1 MPLSRKL
8 AYIDLNT
15 SKVTSSPIPQGI
27 RQQFLGGRGINML
40 LLHKLVPPSADPLG
54 GDNTLIFGAGL
65 LAGAPGFG
73 ARLNISAKSPESG
86 YLGDSNMGG
95 DFAAELV
102 YAGFSHL
109 AIQGESESPVYL
121 WVKNDQ
127 IEVRD
132 ASHLWGLD
140 TVETQLAIRKEL
152 EDDSIKSACIGPAG
166 ENLVRFATVRTGLK
180 NTAGRTG
187 MGAVMGAKRL
197 KAVAVRGTR
206 GVPLAEPAEYLK
218 SYQRQLDNLMQRR
231 WVQALGKYGTP
242 LLLWYSNAMGFLSVR
257 NHQAVTLGEDGERLS
272 ATSLKRYSTGM
283 MGCFSCPAH
292 CRHRYHLKS
301 PRYPETTGE
310 GPEYASIASLGANL
324 GNVDLENVIYSVEL
338 CNRYGLDTISTGA
351 YIGIAMELYQRGII
365 SEEITGMPLRWG
377 DGESIRRLIDMI
389 ARREGFG
396 TVLANGC
403 SGLRTV
409 AKGAADY
416 VFAIKNMP
424 LELTDER
431 AVKSFAF
438 GMATAT
444 RGCDHMR
451 SRPSLDVV
459 NLPKEI
465 LDRLY
470 DADMDTD
477 FASYKG
483 KARMVWWHELLNAV
497 CDSIGFCRFLT
508 VFSSPRALQYPEF
521 SELIRLAT
529 GMTLSPEEL
538 MKVGERIYTL
548 ERQYL
553 VRLGLSRKDDTLP
566 SRYLDEPVP
575 AGPSAGELF
584 RRDELER
591 MLDEYYQLHGWEAN
605 GAPGEEALRHLELDN
620 LPEVP
625 L

>member
-8 AYIDLNT
+8 AYIDLST
-15 SKVTSSPIPQGI
+15 RKVTSSLIPQGV
-27 RQQFLGGRGINML
+27 RQQFLGGRGLNML

-54 GDNTLIFGAGL
+54 EDNTLIFGAGL

-86 YLGDSNMGG
+86 YLGDANMGG
-95 DFAAELV
+95 DFAAELI

-109 AIQGESESPVYL
+109 AIQGESASPVYL
-121 WVKNDQ
+121 WIKDGH

-140 TVETQLAIRKEL
+140 TVETQLAIRREL
-152 EDDSIKSACIGPAG
+152 EDDRIKSACIGPAG
-166 ENLVRFATVRTGLK
+166 ENLVLYATVRTGLK

-242 LLLWYSNAMGFLSVR
+242 LLLRYSNAMGFLSVR
-257 NHQAVTLGEDGERLS
+257 NHQAVTLGEDGEKLS
-272 ATSLKRYSTGM
+272 ATSLERYSTGM
-283 MGCFSCPAH
+283 MSCFSCPAH

-301 PRYPETTGE
+301 PRYPETMGE
-310 GPEYASIASLGANL
+310 GPEYASIASLGSNL

-365 SEEITGMPLRWG
+365 SDEITGLPLRWG
-377 DGESIRRLIDMI
+377 DGESIRRLIDMT

-396 TVLANGC
+396 AVLANGC

-438 GMATAT
+438 GMATAS

-451 SRPSLDVV
+451 SRPSLDVI

-477 FASYKG
+477 FTSYKG

-508 VFSSPRALQYPEF
+508 VFSSPHALQYPEF

-529 GMTLSPEEL
+529 GMALSPEEL
-538 MKVGERIYTL
+538 MKTGERIYTL

-553 VRLGLSRKDDTLP
+553 ARLGLSRKDDTLP
-566 SRYLDEPVP
+566 TRYLDEPVP

-584 RRDELER
+584 RRNELER
-591 MLDEYYQLHGWEAN
+591 MLDEYYQLHGWEEN
-605 GAPGEEALRHLELDN
+605 GIPSVETLRRLELDN
-620 LPEVP
+620 LPEV
-625 L
+625 LL

>member
-8 AYIDLNT
+8 AYINLST
-15 SKVTSSPIPQGI
+15 GKVTSGPIPQSI
-27 RQQFLGGRGINML
+27 RQRFLGGRGINML
-40 LLHKLVPPSADPLG
+40 LLHKLVSPSADPLG
-54 GDNTLIFGAGL
+54 RDNTLIFGAGL

-73 ARLNISAKSPESG
+73 TRLNISAKSPESG
-86 YLGDSNMGG
+86 YLGDANMGG
-95 DFAAELV
+95 DFAAELA
-102 YAGFSHL
+102 YSGFSHL
-109 AIQGESESPVYL
+109 AIQGESASPVYL
-121 WVKNDQ
+121 WIKDGQ

-132 ASHLWGLD
+132 GRHLWGLD

-152 EDDSIKSACIGPAG
+152 KDDSIKSACIGPAG
-166 ENLVRFATVRTGLK
+166 ENLVRFATVGTGLK

-197 KAVAVRGTR
+197 KAVAVRGTL

-218 SYQRQLDNLMQRR
+218 AYKRQLDGLMQRK

-242 LLLWYSNAMGFLSVR
+242 LLLGHSNAMGFLSVR
-257 NHQAVTLGEDGERLS
+257 NHQATTLGENGERLS
-272 ATSLKRYSTGM
+272 AANLERYSTGM

-292 CRHRYHLKS
+292 CRHRYHLES
-301 PRYPETTGE
+301 PRYPETRGE

-324 GNVDLENVIYSVEL
+324 GNVDLENVIYAAEL

-365 SEEITGMPLRWG
+365 DEKTTGIPLHWG
-377 DGESIRRLIDMI
+377 DGESVLRLIHMI

-396 TVLANGC
+396 AVLAGGC
-403 SGLRTV
+403 SALRAV

-424 LELTDER
+424 LEITDER

-438 GMATAT
+438 GIATAT

-451 SRPSLDVV
+451 SRPSVDVV
-459 NLPKEI
+459 NVPKEI
-465 LDRLY
+465 IDRLY
-470 DADMDTD
+470 AADMDTD
-477 FASYKG
+477 FTSYKG
-483 KARMVWWHELLNAV
+483 KERMVWWHELLNAV

-508 VFSSPRALQYPEF
+508 VFSSPHALQYPEF

-529 GMTLSPEEL
+529 GMELSTEEL
-538 MKVGERIYTL
+538 MKVGERIYTM

-553 VRLGLSRKDDTLP
+553 VRLGLTRKDDTLP
-566 SRYLDEPVP
+566 TRYLDEPVP
-575 AGPSAGELF
+575 YGPSEGELF

-591 MLDEYYQLHGWEAN
+591 MLDEYYQLHGWEAD
-605 GAPGEEALRHLELDN
+605 GVPSVETLRRLELDN
-620 LPEVP
+620 LAEVQ

>member
-8 AYIDLNT
+8 AYINLST
-15 SKVTSSPIPQGI
+15 SKITSSPIPRSV

-86 YLGDSNMGG
+86 YLGDANMGG

-109 AIQGESESPVYL
+109 AIQGESTAPVYL
-121 WVKNDQ
+121 WVKDGH

-140 TVETQLAIRKEL
+140 TVETQLAIRREL
-152 EDDSIKSACIGPAG
+152 GDDSIKSACIGPAG

-197 KAVAVRGTR
+197 KAVAVRGTS
-206 GVPLAEPAEYLK
+206 GVSLAEPAEYLQ

-242 LLLWYSNAMGFLSVR
+242 LLLRYSNAMGFLSVR
-257 NHQAVTLGEDGERLS
+257 NHQAVTLGEDGEKLS
-272 ATSLKRYSTGM
+272 AANLERYSTGM
-283 MGCFSCPAH
+283 MGCFSCPVH

-324 GNVDLENVIYSVEL
+324 GNVDLENIIYNVEL

-365 SEEITGMPLRWG
+365 SEETTGMPLHWG
-377 DGESIRRLIDMI
+377 DGESVRRLIDMI
-389 ARREGFG
+389 THRDGFG
-396 TVLANGC
+396 AILAGGC
-403 SGLRTV
+403 SELRTV

-416 VFAIKNMP
+416 VLAIKNMP

-438 GMATAT
+438 GMATAS

-451 SRPSLDVV
+451 SRPSLDVI

-465 LDRLY
+465 LDKLY
-470 DADMDTD
+470 AADMDTE
-477 FASYKG
+477 FTSYRG
-483 KARMVWWHELLNAV
+483 KARMIWWHELLNAV

-508 VFSSPRALQYPEF
+508 VFSSPHALQYPEF

-529 GMTLSPEEL
+529 GMTLSSEEL
-538 MKVGERIYTL
+538 MKAGERIYTL

-553 VRLGLSRKDDTLP
+553 VKLGLSRKDDTLP
-566 SRYLDEPVP
+566 TRYLDEPVP
-575 AGPSAGELF
+575 YGPSAGAFF

-591 MLDEYYQLHGWEAN
+591 MLNEYYQLHGWEAN
-605 GAPGEEALRHLELDN
+605 GVPCTATLSRLELDD
-620 LPEVP
+620 LSEVP